1 MRGRVLPLSWA
12 GVPRFNCN
20 IPQSPIFIQRR
31 VVIGG
36 EIMPKVMIY
45 VADWCALCR
54 STIRRI
60 VPQLSEEDIEYVV
73 VDVGWHPND
82 AKERDIEHLPTIC
95 VVDSGE
101 NELMR
106 CRGCPTDEVLEKII
120 ELCIEGD

>member
-1 MRGRVLPLSWA
+1 
-12 GVPRFNCN
+12 
-20 IPQSPIFIQRR
+20 
-31 VVIGG
+31 
-36 EIMPKVMIY
+36 MPKVMIQ

-54 STIRRI
+54 ATIRRI

-101 NELMR
+101 NELLR

-120 ELCIEGD
+120 ELCIESDQGQSLF